1 MNSPNICREF
11 KRLVLWTW
19 DTLATAAA
27 VGMPRN
33 EESITEHLLL
43 ELAKHCPLRVKV
55 FPFSKPRE
63 AKQGAD
69 WEWWFHSWPLGIGMR
84 VQAKKINFH
93 TWCFNSLKFRP
104 RSGAQIDKLV
114 NAATADQLIPLYC
127 LYGFESG
134 KYRSPN
140 LYNDHLQA
148 CSIIRAE
155 EVAAMGSK
163 AGLRLMPRSRP
174 WHRLVCNGDCCG
186 IKDLHDIAGWLGQLP
201 AGDASN
207 TSLTA
212 VRELPDYVKDLVLE
226 TKRYPPIEWENIV
239 ADETGRGAKKRGFIT
254 IRVGN

>member
-1 MNSPNICREF
+1 
-11 KRLVLWTW
+11 
-19 DTLATAAA
+19 
-27 VGMPRN
+27 
-33 EESITEHLLL
+33 
-43 ELAKHCPLRVKV
+43 
-55 FPFSKPRE
+55 
-63 AKQGAD
+63 
-69 WEWWFHSWPLGIGMR
+69 MR